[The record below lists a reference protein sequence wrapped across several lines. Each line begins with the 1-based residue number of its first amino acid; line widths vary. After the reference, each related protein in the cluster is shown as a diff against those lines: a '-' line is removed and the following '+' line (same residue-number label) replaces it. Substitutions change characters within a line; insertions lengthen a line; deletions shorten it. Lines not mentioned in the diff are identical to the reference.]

1 MRVYLRFAFT
11 GLSSIVVAD
20 VLLLC
25 WAAAARGPVLVR
37 TQARR
42 TAMKVDNWKMKVT
55 NWKNESH

>member
-1 MRVYLRFAFT
+1 MRVYLRFAFS

-37 TQARR
+37 TQARPGR
-42 TAMKVDNWKMKVT
+42 PAQKTIIGK
-55 NWKNESH
+55 